1 MISMIKFLVLIPFL
15 FSCAHHHKKHSDGGL
30 VTVETA
36 LFQARSSYLLGCT
49 QARVELKQQDA
60 FNHCSS
66 KADKHLEDLKG
77 IMEQK
82 LE

>member
-1 MISMIKFLVLIPFL
+1 MHKLLLIILFL
-15 FSCAHHHKKHSDGGL
+15 FSCAHHRTERDDL
-30 VTVETA
+30 VTVQTA

-49 QARVELKQQDA
+49 EARVELKVKDA
-60 FNHCSS
+60 FNHCSD
-66 KADKHLEDLKG
+66 KAQKHLENLKE